1 MTRKIRLIL
10 ILSISILSGLNSFAQ
25 HNNSFV
31 GVRFGVALP
40 LGEFASQEYGYGG
53 YALLGKSYGLEGAWF
68 FNPKFG
74 CGIDIS
80 TNLIGISAA
89 NYARDYRESEPS
101 FTSVEMLSGPY
112 KITTYMGGVYYK
124 RAFSKKLFSTFKL
137 MGGIF
142 RTRTPDQFYGIK
154 DSMIGN
160 FTFWKTAS
168 YDTKFTFLTGTSFE
182 YHLYEHVSLLL
193 QADFTFTQADF
204 TFITGNSSYVDYLK
218 IPILRIQPGININF

>member
-1 MTRKIRLIL
+1 MTKKHRSVFIL
-10 ILSISILSGLNSFAQ
+10 MIGILGWLNTFAQ
-25 HNNSFV
+25 HDNSFV
-31 GVRFGVALP
+31 GVRFGAALP
-40 LGEFASQEYGYGG
+40 MGEFASQEYGYGG
-53 YALLGKSYGLEGAWF
+53 YALSGKSYGLEGAWF

-101 FTSVEMLSGPY
+101 FTSVDMLSGPY
-112 KITTYMGGVYYK
+112 KITTFMGGAYYK
-124 RAFSKKLFSTFKL
+124 RSYSKKLFSTFKF
-137 MGGIF
+137 MGGLF
-142 RTRTPDQFYGIK
+142 RTRSPDQFYGIK

-168 YDTKFTFLTGTSFE
+168 YDTKFTFLTGASIE
-182 YHLYEHVSLLL
+182 YQLYEHVSLLL
-193 QADFTFTQADF
+193 QTDFTFTQADF

-218 IPILRIQPGININF
+218 LPVLRLQPGININF